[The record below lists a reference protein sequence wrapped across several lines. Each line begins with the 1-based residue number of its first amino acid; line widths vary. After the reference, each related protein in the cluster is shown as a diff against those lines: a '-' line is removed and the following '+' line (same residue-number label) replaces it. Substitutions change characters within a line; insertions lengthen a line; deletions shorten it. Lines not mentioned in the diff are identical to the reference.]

1 MRVFLVAIFMLC
13 SAACSTMTPARYA
26 VSVDNNQALKQYAGA
41 TVKVTSITATGPYDA
56 NCRLMGP
63 IQASDG
69 MTIPQFV
76 EKAFNDELKFANVY
90 SDTGVAL
97 NGSLTKLAF
106 SSSSGLTNGVWDLSL
121 TLTSTN
127 GKSMSAASTYGF
139 KSGFD
144 AITACNQTAQALGP
158 AVQDLIK
165 KVVTDPQFAILI
177 RQ

>member
-1 MRVFLVAIFMLC
+1 M
-13 SAACSTMTPARYA
+13 
-26 VSVDNNQALKQYAGA
+26 DNNQALKQYAGA
-41 TVKVTSITATGPYDA
+41 AVRVSPVTAAGTYDA

-76 EKAFNDELKFANVY
+76 QKAFNDELKFANIY
-90 SDTGVAL
+90 SDSGATLTGTM
-97 NGSLTKLAF
+97 TKISF
-106 SSSSGLTNGVWDLSL
+106 TSSSGLTNGRWDLGL
-121 TLTSTN
+121 TLMSNN
-127 GKSMSAASTYGF
+127 GKTTNVESSYNF

-165 KVVTDPQFAILI
+165 KAVTDPQFGGLI
-177 RQ
+177 R

>member
-1 MRVFLVAIFMLC
+1 MKIAAIALVLLLQ
-13 SAACSTMTPARYA
+13 AACSTMTPARYA

-41 TVKVTSITATGPYDA
+41 SVRVASVTAAGSYDA

-69 MTIPQFV
+69 MSIPQFV
-76 EKAFNDELKFANVY
+76 AKAFNDELKFANIY
-90 SDTGVAL
+90 SDSGTALTGI
-97 NGSLTKLAF
+97 LTKISF
-106 SSSSGLTNGVWDLSL
+106 SSSKGLTNGNWDLSL
-121 TLTSTN
+121 TLTSSN
-127 GKSMSAASTYGF
+127 GKSTEVENSYDF

-165 KVVTDPQFAILI
+165 KAVTDPQFGGLI
-177 RQ
+177 R